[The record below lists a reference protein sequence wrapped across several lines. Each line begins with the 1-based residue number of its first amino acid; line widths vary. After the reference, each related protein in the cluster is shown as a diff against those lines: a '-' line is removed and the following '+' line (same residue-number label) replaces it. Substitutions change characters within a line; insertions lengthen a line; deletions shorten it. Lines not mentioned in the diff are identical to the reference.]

1 MFEAILKRGLLLT
14 ITVLVVCV
22 LGMIAVLR
30 IPVQMIPDLEV
41 RTVTVR
47 TKWPGATPQDVEKEI
62 LVEQEEF
69 LRNVPGLQRMI
80 STAETGYARIALEFP
95 FGVDINETLIRVN
108 NALSQVSSYPITVR
122 EPRIYASSFSSNSFM
137 YFRVAPLPGN
147 PRGVDMDMIR
157 DYVEDNVRTRMERV
171 RDVSEVRVYG
181 GAEDPSGCRAAGRAR
196 THPQRRAR
204 RCSCSQP

>member
-1 MFEAILKRGLLLT
+1 MFEAILKRGMLLT

-22 LGMIAVLR
+22 LGMVAVLR

-41 RTVTVR
+41 RTITVR
-47 TKWPGATPQDVEKEI
+47 TQWPGATPQDVEKEV

-80 STAETGYARIALEFP
+80 STAQTGSARIALEFP
-95 FGVDINETLIRVN
+95 FGVDINESLIRVS
-108 NALSQVSSYPITVR
+108 NALSQVPSYPINVR
-122 EPRIYASSFSSNSFM
+122 EPRIYASSFSSNAFM

-157 DYVEDNVRTRMERV
+157 DFVEDHVRTRMERV
-171 RDVSEVRVYG
+171 PDVSEI
-181 GAEDPSGCRAAGRAR
+181 GRA
-196 THPQRRAR
+196 HV
-204 RCSCSQP
+204 

>member
-80 STAETGYARIALEFP
+80 SLRRRYQR
-95 FGVDINETLIRVN
+95 
-108 NALSQVSSYPITVR
+108 NADSREQRFESGIVLS
-122 EPRIYASSFSSNSFM
+122 
-137 YFRVAPLPGN
+137 
-147 PRGVDMDMIR
+147 
-157 DYVEDNVRTRMERV
+157 DN
-171 RDVSEVRVYG
+171 
-181 GAEDPSGCRAAGRAR
+181 RAR
-196 THPQRRAR
+196 TAHLRVFILQ
-204 RCSCSQP
+204 